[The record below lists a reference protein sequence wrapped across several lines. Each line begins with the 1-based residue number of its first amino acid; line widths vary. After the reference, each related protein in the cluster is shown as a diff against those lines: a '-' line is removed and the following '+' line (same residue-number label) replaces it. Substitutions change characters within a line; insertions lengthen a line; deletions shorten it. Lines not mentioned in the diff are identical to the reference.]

1 MLKCFN
7 MEMILS
13 LLHTALTLTGIVL
26 VMMLMIEFINV
37 RSQGKWLS
45 RMQQNVTGQ
54 IMLGTVMGLLP
65 GCFGT
70 FFIVSLFTHGN
81 VGFGALVATLIAT
94 SGDEAFLMF
103 SMFPLQTVFIHIG
116 LAVIAILV
124 GYAVHFIFRKK
135 TIMVRENH
143 FEIHQHDHTHEH
155 EKSSLRNNLK
165 NITFPRALLI
175 FGLALVILNLVFGTD
190 MHEHEEGEHSVMKH
204 FHFEEYINY
213 IFSGLAFL
221 TLLASFRL
229 PDHFINE
236 HLWGHV
242 IKKHF
247 LKVFLWTFGALIL
260 IEFALPELNAEMWM
274 KENPVTL
281 LLIACLIG
289 IIPESG
295 PHMVFVTMFAGGYI
309 PLGVLMGSSIVQD
322 GHGALPLLAESQK
335 SFLIAKFIN
344 ILVGFIVG
352 YAFILFNIGF

>member
-1 MLKCFN
+1 
-7 MEMILS
+7 MELILS

-26 VMMLMIEFINV
+26 VMMLLIEFFNV
-37 RSQGKWLS
+37 RSQGKWLH
-45 RMQQNVTGQ
+45 RMQKNVTGQ

-81 VGFGALVATLIAT
+81 VGFGALIAALIAT

-103 SMFPLQTVFIHIG
+103 SMFPVKAILIHVV
-116 LAVIAILV
+116 LAVVAIV
-124 GYAVHFIFRKK
+124 AGFAVHYIFRRK
-135 TIMVRENH
+135 TIMAREMH
-143 FEIHQHDHTHEH
+143 FEIHNHDHEAER
-155 EKSSLRNNLK
+155 EKTSVRSNLK
-165 NITFPRALLI
+165 NITFQRAILI
-175 FGLALVILNLVFGTD
+175 FGLALIIVNLIFGSE
-190 MHEHEEGEHSVMKH
+190 MHGHGDGAESEMKH

-213 IFSGLAFL
+213 IFAGLAFL

-242 IKKHF
+242 IRKHF
-247 LKVFLWTFGALIL
+247 LKVFLWTFGALII

-274 KENPVTL
+274 KENPITL

-309 PLGVLMGSSIVQD
+309 PLGVLIGSSIVQD
-322 GHGALPLLAESQK
+322 GHGALPLLAESQR
-335 SFLIAKFIN
+335 SFLLAKFIN
-344 ILVGFIVG
+344 VVAGFIVG
-352 YAFILFNIGF
+352 YMFILFGIGF

>member
-1 MLKCFN
+1 
-7 MEMILS
+7 MELLLS

-37 RSQGKWLS
+37 RSQGRWLN
-45 RMQQNVTGQ
+45 RMQNNVTGQ
-54 IMLGTVMGLLP
+54 ILLGTFMGILP

-70 FFIVSLFTHGN
+70 FFMVSLFTHGN

-116 LAVIAILV
+116 LAGIAILV
-124 GYAVHFIFRKK
+124 GFAVHFIFRKK
-135 TIMVRENH
+135 TIMVREMH
-143 FEIHQHDHTHEH
+143 FEIHQHDHSHKHETRSIR
-155 EKSSLRNNLK
+155 ENLK
-165 NITFPRALLI
+165 NISFQRALLI
-175 FGLALVILNLVFGTD
+175 FGLALVILNLLFGTG
-190 MHEHEEGEHSVMKH
+190 MHEHEESEHSVMKH

-213 IFSGLAFL
+213 IFAGLAL
-221 TLLASFRL
+221 ITLIASFRL

-247 LKVFLWTFGALIL
+247 VKVFLWSFGALIL

-335 SFLIAKFIN
+335 SFLLAKFIN
-344 ILVGFIVG
+344 MLVGFAIG
-352 YAFILFNIGF
+352 YGFILFNVGF

>member
-1 MLKCFN
+1 
-7 MEMILS
+7 MILS

-37 RSQGKWLS
+37 RSNGKWLK
-45 RMQQNVTGQ
+45 RMQSNITGQ
-54 IMLGTVMGLLP
+54 ILLGTFMGLLP

-124 GYAVHFIFRKK
+124 GFAVHFIFRKK
-135 TIMVRENH
+135 SIMIREMH
-143 FEIHQHDHTHEH
+143 FEIHQHDHSQHE
-155 EKSSLRNNLK
+155 EKTSIIDNLRNMS
-165 NITFPRALLI
+165 FPRALLI
-175 FGLALVILNLVFGTD
+175 FGLTLVIVNLVFGSD
-190 MHEHEEGEHSVMKH
+190 MHGHEEGEGLVLKH

-213 IFSGLAFL
+213 IFAGLAFL
-221 TLLASFRL
+221 TLMASFRM

-260 IEFALPELNAEMWM
+260 IEFALPVMNAEMWM

-335 SFLIAKFIN
+335 SFLLAKFIN
-344 ILVGFIVG
+344 MLVGFAVG
-352 YAFILFNIGF
+352 YAFILFNVGF

>member
-1 MLKCFN
+1 M
-7 MEMILS
+7 MEMLLS

-26 VMMLMIEFINV
+26 VMMLIIEFFNV
-37 RSQGKWLS
+37 RSQGKWLT
-45 RMQQNVTGQ
+45 RMQKNVTGQ
-54 IMLGTVMGLLP
+54 ILLGTFMGVLP

-103 SMFPLQTVFIHIG
+103 SMFPMQTVFIHIG
-116 LAVIAILV
+116 LAVVAIIAGFV
-124 GYAVHFIFRKK
+124 AHAIFRKK
-135 TIMVRENH
+135 TIMTRKMQ
-143 FEIHQHDHTHEH
+143 FEIHSHE
-155 EKSSLRNNLK
+155 EIPSARNSGIRDNLK
-165 NITFPRALLI
+165 NISFHRAVLI
-175 FGLALVILNLVFGTD
+175 FGLLLVVVNLVLGAAHGHGGG
-190 MHEHEEGEHSVMKH
+190 HEMKH
-204 FHFEEYINY
+204 FHFEEYIKY
-213 IFSGLAFL
+213 IFAGLAFI
-221 TLLASFRL
+221 TLLAAFIL

-236 HLWGHV
+236 HMWGHV

-247 LKVFLWTFGALIL
+247 LKVFLWTFGALIV

-274 KENPVTL
+274 KENPITL

-335 SFLIAKFIN
+335 SFLLAKFIN
-344 ILVGFIVG
+344 MLVGFAVG
-352 YAFILFNIGF
+352 YGFIMFGVEF

>member
-1 MLKCFN
+1 
-7 MEMILS
+7 MEMFLS

-37 RSQGKWLS
+37 RSRGKWLNK
-45 RMQQNVTGQ
+45 MQKNVTGQ
-54 IMLGTVMGLLP
+54 ILLGTFMGLLP

-81 VGFGALVATLIAT
+81 VGFGALIATMIAT

-103 SMFPLQTVFIHIG
+103 SMFPIQTIYIHICLG
-116 LAVIAILV
+116 LVAILF
-124 GYAVHFIFRKK
+124 GYIVHFIFRKK
-135 TIMVRENH
+135 KLIIPDKH
-143 FEIHQHDHTHEH
+143 FEIHHHDHEDQIKH
-155 EKSSLRNNLK
+155 SSIRQNLK
-165 NITFPRALLI
+165 NITFPRAILI
-175 FGLALVILNLVFGTD
+175 FGLSLVILNLVLGMD
-190 MHEHEEGEHSVMKH
+190 MHGHDEENSLMKH
-204 FHFEEYINY
+204 FHFEEYINF
-213 IFSGLAFL
+213 IFAGLAFI
-221 TLLASFRL
+221 TLIAIFRV

-260 IEFALPELNAEMWM
+260 IELALPELHAELWM
-274 KENPVTL
+274 KENPVTIL
-281 LLIACLIG
+281 LLACLIG

-309 PLGVLMGSSIVQD
+309 PLGVLIGSSIVQD

-335 SFLIAKFIN
+335 SFLLAKFIN
-344 ILVGFIVG
+344 IVAGFLVGYI
-352 YAFILFNIGF
+352 FILFGIGF